1 MSQDSPLKGK
11 PIKIRTQQDG
21 KTIVAPSTRTRYP
34 GTEGQASLRLGGQ
47 LMAHGTLEKLQR
59 DLGAVERRIDRH
71 VGAKLMLLRRER
83 NLSQED
89 LAGLLG
95 LSQATIHH
103 YEKGNDRIS
112 ASRLL
117 SIARALESSI
127 AYFYEGAPE

>member
-1 MSQDSPLKGK
+1 MNPE
-11 PIKIRTQQDG
+11 
-21 KTIVAPSTRTRYP
+21 APAT
-34 GTEGQASLRLGGQ
+34 AGQ
-47 LMAHGTLEKLQR
+47 LMAQSTLQEVQQ
-59 DLGAVERRIDRH
+59 DFGPIERSIDRH
-71 VGAKLMLLRRER
+71 IGAKLALLRRER
-83 NLSQED
+83 DLSQED
-89 LAGLLG
+89 LGCLLG

>member
-1 MSQDSPLKGK
+1 
-11 PIKIRTQQDG
+11 
-21 KTIVAPSTRTRYP
+21 
-34 GTEGQASLRLGGQ
+34 
-47 LMAHGTLEKLQR
+47 MAHGTLEKLQR

>member
-1 MSQDSPLKGK
+1 M
-11 PIKIRTQQDG
+11 
-21 KTIVAPSTRTRYP
+21 V
-34 GTEGQASLRLGGQ
+34 
-47 LMAHGTLEKLQR
+47 HGTLEKVQT
-59 DLGAVERRIDRH
+59 DLGSIEKRIDRH

-89 LAGLLG
+89 LGGLLG

-103 YEKGNDRIS
+103 YEKGSDRIS

-117 SIARALESSI
+117 SIARALNSSI